1 MATNQNTRLL
11 LKEEVFEIVG
21 SAMAVLNEL
30 GHGFH
35 EKPHENALIVE
46 FRLKG
51 IPFNQQPSYE
61 MLYKGH
67 NVGLFIPD
75 LIVFGSVVVDTKVID
90 RITDLER
97 GQMLNYLKIT
107 KLRVGVIINFKH
119 ATLEWER
126 LVL

>member
-1 MATNQNTRLL
+1 MDTNQNTRLL
-11 LKEEVFEIVG
+11 LKKEVFEIVG

-61 MLYKGH
+61 MLYKGN
-67 NVGLFIPD
+67 NVELFIPD
-75 LIVFGSVVVDTKVID
+75 LIVFGPVVVDTKVID

>member
-1 MATNQNTRLL
+1 MDTNHNTRLL
-11 LKEEVFEIVG
+11 LKKEVFEIVG

-35 EKPHENALIVE
+35 EKPYENALIVE

-61 MLYKGH
+61 ILYKGN

-75 LIVFGSVVVDTKVID
+75 LIVFGTVVVDTKVID

-107 KLRVGVIINFKH
+107 KLRVGVIVNFKH

>member
-1 MATNQNTRLL
+1 MLA
-11 LKEEVFEIVG
+11 KKEVFEIVG

-35 EKPHENALIVE
+35 EKPYENALIVE

-61 MLYKGH
+61 ILYKGH

-75 LIVFGSVVVDTKVID
+75 LIVFGTVVVDTKVIE

>member
-1 MATNQNTRLL
+1 MDTNQSTRLL
-11 LKEEVFEIVG
+11 LKKEVFDIVG

-35 EKPHENALIVE
+35 EKPYENALIVE
-46 FRLKG
+46 FRLRG
-51 IPFNQQPSYE
+51 IPFNQQQSYE
-61 MLYKGH
+61 MLYKGQ

>member
-1 MATNQNTRLL
+1 MDTNENSKLL
-11 LKEEVFEIVG
+11 AKKEVFEIVG

-35 EKPHENALIVE
+35 EKPYENALIVE

-61 MLYKGH
+61 ILYKGN

-75 LIVFGSVVVDTKVID
+75 LIVFGTVVVDTKVID

>member
-35 EKPHENALIVE
+35 EKPYENALIVE

-61 MLYKGH
+61 MLYKGN

-75 LIVFGSVVVDTKVID
+75 LIVFGTVVVDTKVID

-119 ATLEWER
+119 ATLECER

>member
-35 EKPHENALIVE
+35 EKPYENALIVE

-61 MLYKGH
+61 MLYKGN

-75 LIVFGSVVVDTKVID
+75 LIVFGTVVVDTKVID

>member
-1 MATNQNTRLL
+1 MDTNQNTRLL
-11 LKEEVFEIVG
+11 LKKEVFEVVG

-35 EKPHENALIVE
+35 EKPYENALIVE

-75 LIVFGSVVVDTKVID
+75 LIVFGTVVVDTKVID

-97 GQMLNYLKIT
+97 GQMLNYLKIP

>member
-1 MATNQNTRLL
+1 MDTNQNTRLL
-11 LKEEVFEIVG
+11 LKKEVFEIVG

-35 EKPHENALIVE
+35 EKPYENALIVE
-46 FRLKG
+46 FRLRG

-61 MLYKGH
+61 MLYKGQ
-67 NVGLFIPD
+67 NIGLFIPD

-97 GQMLNYLKIT
+97 GQMLNYLRIT
-107 KLRVGVIINFKH
+107 KLRVGVIVNFKH

>member
-1 MATNQNTRLL
+1 MDTNQNTRLL
-11 LKEEVFEIVG
+11 LKKEVFEIVG

-35 EKPHENALIVE
+35 EKPYENALIVE
-46 FRLKG
+46 FRLRG

-75 LIVFGSVVVDTKVID
+75 LIVFGAVVVDTKVIE

-97 GQMLNYLKIT
+97 GQMLNYLRIT
-107 KLRVGVIINFKH
+107 KLRVGVIVNFKH

>member
-1 MATNQNTRLL
+1 MDTNQNTRLL
-11 LKEEVFEIVG
+11 LKKEVFEIVG
-21 SAMAVLNEL
+21 SAMEVLNEL

-35 EKPHENALIVE
+35 EKPYENALIVE
-46 FRLKG
+46 FRLRG
-51 IPFNQQPSYE
+51 IPFNQQQSYE
-61 MLYKGH
+61 MLYKGQ

-97 GQMLNYLKIT
+97 GQMLNYLRIT

>member
-1 MATNQNTRLL
+1 MDTNQNTRLL

-35 EKPHENALIVE
+35 EKPYENALIVE

-61 MLYKGH
+61 ILYKG
-67 NVGLFIPD
+67 NSVGLFIPD
-75 LIVFGSVVVDTKVID
+75 LIVFGTVVVDTKVID

>member
-1 MATNQNTRLL
+1 MDTNQNTRLL
-11 LKEEVFEIVG
+11 LKKEVFEIVG
-21 SAMAVLNEL
+21 SAMEVLNEL

-35 EKPHENALIVE
+35 EKPYENALIVE
-46 FRLKG
+46 FRLRG
-51 IPFNQQPSYE
+51 IPFNQQQSYE
-61 MLYKGH
+61 MLYKGQ

-75 LIVFGSVVVDTKVID
+75 LIVFGTVVVDTKVID

-97 GQMLNYLKIT
+97 GQMLNYLRIT

>member
-1 MATNQNTRLL
+1 MDTNQNTKLL
-11 LKEEVFEIVG
+11 LKKEVFEIVG

-35 EKPHENALIVE
+35 EKPYENALIVE
-46 FRLKG
+46 FRLRG

-75 LIVFGSVVVDTKVID
+75 LIVFGTVVVDTKVIE
-90 RITDLER
+90 RISDVER

-107 KLRVGVIINFKH
+107 KLRVGVIVNFKH

>member
-1 MATNQNTRLL
+1 MDTNQNTRLL
-11 LKEEVFEIVG
+11 LKKEVFEIVG

-35 EKPHENALIVE
+35 EKPYENALIVE
-46 FRLKG
+46 FRLRG

-61 MLYKGH
+61 MLYKGQ

-75 LIVFGSVVVDTKVID
+75 LIVFGSVVVDTKVIE

>member
-1 MATNQNTRLL
+1 MDTNQNTTLL
-11 LKEEVFEIVG
+11 LKKEVFEIVG

-35 EKPHENALIVE
+35 EKPYENALIVE
-46 FRLKG
+46 FRLRG

-75 LIVFGSVVVDTKVID
+75 LIVFGSVVVDTKVIE

>member
-1 MATNQNTRLL
+1 MDTNQNTKLL
-11 LKEEVFEIVG
+11 LKKEVFEIVG

-35 EKPHENALIVE
+35 EKPYENALIVE
-46 FRLKG
+46 FRLRG

-75 LIVFGSVVVDTKVID
+75 LIVFGTVVVDTKVIE